1 MTVSAA
7 APRPDL
13 LPVLV
18 RFIGRL
24 RVAGVAASPDRVHA
38 FVAALDQL
46 GAGDPA
52 DVYWAGRV
60 TLCGDLLDVR
70 RYDRIVAEVFGGRAR
85 GAEQHPLVEM
95 VRAGGD
101 TGSGSGDEDSDA
113 DVLPLAADASRV
125 ERLRHADIAALS
137 DEDRADLHRLLTRFR
152 LPGEQRPTRRHRRA
166 ARGGIDR
173 RRTVRAMLA
182 AGGEPARLVHQRHRT
197 RPRDVVVLADV
208 AGSMATHAEALLR
221 FAHATVRG
229 HDGTVEVFTLGTRL
243 TRVTRELG
251 LRDPDQAMRAVGRR
265 VEDWS
270 GGTRLGE
277 TLRAFLDDWGQR
289 GTARGAVVVILSDG
303 WERGEVELLGDQV
316 ARLARLAHRVVW
328 ANPRA
333 GREGFAPTAAGMAAA
348 LPHCDALLP
357 ATTLAELEH
366 LASVVLGAAT
376 ATAQAQQG
384 AAVA

>member
-1 MTVSAA
+1 MPADTPHA
-7 APRPDL
+7 DL

-18 RFIGRL
+18 RFVHRL
-24 RVAGVAASPDRVHA
+24 RAAGVPASPDRVHA
-38 FVAALDQL
+38 FVAAVDQL

-70 RYDRIVAEVFGGRAR
+70 RYDRVVAEVFGGRPRSSSRHPAVELVR
-85 GAEQHPLVEM
+85 ASGDAGAGDQDADETDALPLV
-95 VRAGGD
+95 
-101 TGSGSGDEDSDA
+101 
-113 DVLPLAADASRV
+113 ADASRV

-137 DEDRADLHRLLTRFR
+137 DQDRADLHRLLTRFR

-166 ARGGIDR
+166 PRGGIDR

-182 AGGEPARLVHQRHRT
+182 AGGEPARLVHRRHRS

-208 AGSMATHAEALLR
+208 SGSMATHAEALLR

-303 WERGEVELLGDQV
+303 WERGEVSLLGSQ
-316 ARLARLAHRVVW
+316 AERLGRLAHRVVW

-348 LPHCDALLP
+348 LPHCDVLLP

-366 LASVVLGAAT
+366 LASVVLGVAT
-376 ATAQAQQG
+376 APTRG
-384 AAVA
+384 EAAVA